1 MSADPSERGFTL
13 IEILVALAVFSLA
26 ALALLRLQGATI
38 SNTAALEDKVIGQ
51 IVARN
56 LAVET
61 LTDPVAPSLGV
72 TKGEE
77 VNAGRSWRWTR
88 QTSQQAQGR
97 LQRINIGVTDE
108 AGRFVGGLIIFRP
121 VT

>member
-1 MSADPSERGFTL
+1 MSIKRGECGFTL

-61 LTDPVAPSLGV
+61 LTDPVAPSIGV
-72 TKGEE
+72 TQGEE

-88 QTSQQAQGR
+88 QTSAEAQGK

-108 AGRFVGGLIIFRP
+108 AGRFAGGLVIYRP
-121 VT
+121 AT